1 MKISGLPVS
10 KQPKENV
17 FLIDWLTVVFH
28 GCHLDEVQRI
38 LGLESIKIPWVTKTS
53 FINGYPV
60 DTFFDHIHL
69 RWGADDPRF
78 YKSDNFKSAEQK
90 ARNDMGI
97 CLDMS
102 GQGCRTFEEFSYKSW
117 FEFLEDMYRFGGRI
131 NVTRLDLAYDD
142 HFGLLNIWK
151 IRRDVE
157 DRNYRSKSKKSRV
170 IWSDDQDQDIKGLT
184 VEVGSKSSPVMIR
197 IYNKAVER
205 GFKDRHWIRVEIQ
218 LRQERSHEACKRLFQ
233 RESIGAVASGLL
245 RNYCVFLEPGNDS
258 NKARWKVA
266 EYWERLLIGME
277 KLRLWIAPGEP
288 YNFHNTMNHLVD
300 QYGQSLL
307 AAERIYG
314 YAGIM
319 CDRARHRFPGK
330 LSPKYEASIAEELL
344 RKEQRKAAHDALFK
358 DLGFSKDPGFNN
370 DWVRQCDIADQIL
383 DLT

>member
-1 MKISGLPVS
+1 MENSGLPVV

-17 FLIDWLTVVFH
+17 FLIDWFTVVFH
-28 GCHLDEVQRI
+28 GCYVDEVQRI
-38 LGLESIKIPWVTKTS
+38 LGLESSKIPWVSNTS
-53 FINGYPV
+53 FVNGYPQ
-60 DTFFDHIHL
+60 DTFFDHIHI
-69 RWGADDPRF
+69 RWGADDPRY
-78 YKSDNFKSAEQK
+78 YKDDNFKTAEQK

-117 FEFLEDMYRFGGRI
+117 FELLEDIYRFGGRVS
-131 NVTRLDLAYDD
+131 VTRLDLAYDD
-142 HFGLLNIWK
+142 HFGLLNIWR

-157 DRNYRSKSKKSRV
+157 DRNYRSKSKKSQV
-170 IWSDDQDQDIKGLT
+170 HLSDDQAKDIKGLT

-197 IYNKAVER
+197 IYDKAAER
-205 GFKDRHWIRVEIQ
+205 GYKDRHWVRVEIQ
-218 LRQERSHEACKRLFQ
+218 LRQERSHETCKRLFQ

-258 NKARWKVA
+258 NKSRWNVA
-266 EYWERLLIGME
+266 DYWERLLIGME
-277 KLRLWIAPGEP
+277 KIRIWIAPGEP
-288 YNFHNTMNHLVD
+288 YNFSNTENHLVA
-300 QYGQSLL
+300 QYGQAML

-314 YAGIM
+314 YSGILA
-319 CDRARHRFPGK
+319 DRARHRFPGK
-330 LSPKYEASIAEELL
+330 LSPKYEAAIAEELL